1 MTNALADLL
10 QIWGFQ
16 DNAVIFADGS
26 LGSILELTP
35 IDVSCWEDE
44 RVDTFAQRLGSFLN
58 SLPAGVDIQFVQE
71 IGTGNAD
78 IIDRSAALRVEGSS
92 PSVTALQKSRLEW
105 LRECDRAGLI
115 PRHSMKLVLRR
126 AGTQLQIRPRLL
138 SKAKQFEEMT
148 EGFLE
153 REMKLFSQLQEEVLR
168 GLKTLDLRARPLAER
183 EIAEEIH
190 HLWNPS
196 RPLPLGQYDPEEVRS
211 SLVFSDAC
219 LDDRGFSLGDV
230 HHRIVSLKLL
240 PDQTHA
246 SMARVLRGL
255 PLDSK
260 LFLSINV
267 PDQQKEFDTLQAQRR
282 IAFSIARGKKSGV
295 SDIESE
301 AKLQDLEELISELVS
316 QGEKIFQVSLNIL
329 LRAKS
334 KEELDDQAALALA
347 TIRKLSGA
355 EGMEESL
362 AAFDVFT
369 ELALPN
375 ARARERAKRMKTS
388 NVTDFLPVYGP
399 WPGHETPRVLLRS
412 GEGSLIGFD
421 PFSKELTNYNQIVTG
436 GSGSGKSFLT
446 NLLLLQ
452 MLKERPK
459 VFIVD
464 IGGSYKKLCEN
475 LDGQYIPFDLTSAL
489 SLNPFDL
496 LPGETRPTSQK
507 IKFLVGLVEMM
518 TKEEDEKSL
527 GRLERAEIEE
537 AIQAVYDANN
547 SPRLS
552 HLQDRLLA
560 HTEPGIRKFGRILGP
575 WCGETAYGR
584 LVDQPTTV
592 ALERG
597 LVSFD
602 LKGLDSYPDLQA
614 VCLYLITDYV
624 WREVQRDRGTMKFL
638 VFDECWKLLENPAGS
653 TFIGEVFRTFRKY
666 YASAVAISQN
676 IDDFAKSR
684 VSGAILPNTSI
695 KWVLMQK
702 GADMDRLKEALHLN
716 DNEIAL
722 ISSLHQE
729 RGVYSQ
735 AFLMAE
741 ETHCLVAVEPTPL
754 EYWMATTDPRD
765 LARIET
771 VQKQSPGTD
780 SLSVLRKL
788 AAELPRG
795 VVASGGA
802 A

>member
-1 MTNALADLL
+1 MSALADQL

-26 LGSILELTP
+26 LGCVLELSP
-35 IDVSCWEDE
+35 LDVSCWEDE
-44 RVDTFAQRLGSFLN
+44 RVDAFAQRLGSFLN

-71 IGTGNAD
+71 IGTGNSD
-78 IIDRSAALRVEGSS
+78 IIDRSAALRSEGSP
-92 PSVTALQKSRLEW
+92 PSVTALQESRQEW
-105 LRECDRAGLI
+105 LRERDRAGLI
-115 PRHSMKLVLRR
+115 PRHTMKLVVRR
-126 AGTQLQIRPRLL
+126 SGAPARLHPRVF
-138 SKAKQFEEMT
+138 SKSKSFEPMT
-148 EGFLE
+148 EAYLD
-153 REMKLFSQLQEEVLR
+153 RELKALVHLQEELMR
-168 GLKTLDLRARPLAER
+168 GLKALDLRARLLDER
-183 EIAEEIH
+183 EVAEAIYR
-190 HLWNPS
+190 LWNPC
-196 RPLPLGQYDPEEVRS
+196 RPLTLGNYDPEEVRS
-211 SLVFSDAC
+211 SLVFTDAC
-219 LDDRGFSLGDV
+219 VNDRGFALGDV
-230 HHRIVSLKLL
+230 FHRIVSLKLL

-246 SMARVLRGL
+246 SMARVLRNL

-260 LFLSINV
+260 LFLSVCI
-267 PDQQKEFDTLQAQRR
+267 PDQQKEFDLLQTQRR
-282 IAFSIARGKKSGV
+282 IAFSMARGKRVGV
-295 SDIESE
+295 ADLESE
-301 AKLQDLEELISELVS
+301 AKLEDLETLISQLVS

-334 KEELDDQAALALA
+334 REELDEQAALALA
-347 TIRKLSGA
+347 TIREMAGA

-362 AAFDVFT
+362 AAFDIFT
-369 ELALPN
+369 ELAIPN
-375 ARARERAKRMKTS
+375 GRSRERAKRIKTS
-388 NVTDFLPVYGP
+388 NVADFLPVYGP
-399 WPGHETPRVLLRS
+399 WAGHETPRVLLRS
-412 GEGSLIGFD
+412 GEGSLVGFD
-421 PFSKELTNYNQIVTG
+421 PFSKDLTNYNQIITG

-452 MLKERPK
+452 MLKEQPK

-496 LPGETRPTSQK
+496 LPGETVPSSQK

-518 TKEEDEKSL
+518 TKEEGETSL

-537 AIQAVYDANN
+537 AIQGVYDANEA
-547 SPRLS
+547 PRLS
-552 HLQDRLLA
+552 HLRDRLLT
-560 HTEPGIRKFGRILGP
+560 HPELPIRKFGKILGP
-575 WCGETAYGR
+575 WCGDTAYGR
-584 LVDQPTTV
+584 LVDRATTV

-602 LKGLDSYPDLQA
+602 LKGLESYPDLQA

-653 TFIGEVFRTFRKY
+653 SFIGEVFRTFRKY

-702 GADMDRLKEALHLN
+702 GADKNRLKEVLHLN

-722 ISSLHQE
+722 VSSLHQE

-741 ETHCLVAVEPTPL
+741 ETHCLVAIEPTPL

-765 LARIET
+765 LARIESI
-771 VQKQSPGTD
+771 QKQNPEIT
-780 SLSVLRKL
+780 SLAVLERL
-788 AAELPRG
+788 AKEIPRG
-795 VVASGGA
+795 VVASGGSR
-802 A
+802 